1 MRTDNQ
7 EFHNIL
13 KSVDFADV
21 SDFWTVPYKEIL
33 EEVKDIPKDKWRKPF
48 DADYKREGLNDLESN
63 IYYPGSKGDLVP
75 ARGWRSVTALNETGD
90 YRDQIS
96 KFTPVFNTE
105 NEYRNKVKEVR
116 EKSQWTDISH
126 YLPTLQK
133 FFEDKIFPY
142 MYVGHIYVSALDAGG
157 IVTEHNDIPDDSRP
171 MLESDRVHSFNV
183 LNTFNLVLNH
193 VKSCYSC
200 FNGKILPA
208 YDGAIRWTNTGK
220 QHWVVNMNKESQ
232 YQIIWQGLYKKSF
245 RKLVKEK
252 YKYSYGNNRQS

>member
-1 MRTDNQ
+1 MKTENQ
-7 EFHNIL
+7 EFHNLL

-21 SDFWTVPYKEIL
+21 SNFWKVPYKEIL
-33 EEVKDIPKDKWRKPF
+33 EEVKQIPEDKWRKPF

-105 NEYRNKVKEVR
+105 NEYRNKVKEVK
-116 EKSQWTDISH
+116 ENSQWTDISH
-126 YLPTLQK
+126 YLPTLQT
-133 FFEDKIFPY
+133 FFEEEIFPY

-193 VKSCYSC
+193 VNSCYSC
-200 FNGKILPA
+200 FNNKILPA

-232 YQIIWQGLYKKSF
+232 YQIIWQGLYKKKF

-252 YKYSYGNNRQS
+252 YKYSYGNYRQS

>member
-63 IYYPGSKGDLVP
+63 IYYPGSKGDLIP

-96 KFTPVFNTE
+96 KNI
-105 NEYRNKVKEVR
+105 RM
-116 EKSQWTDISH
+116 KSQNENQLT
-126 YLPTLQK
+126 
-133 FFEDKIFPY
+133 
-142 MYVGHIYVSALDAGG
+142 
-157 IVTEHNDIPDDSRP
+157 
-171 MLESDRVHSFNV
+171 
-183 LNTFNLVLNH
+183 
-193 VKSCYSC
+193 
-200 FNGKILPA
+200 
-208 YDGAIRWTNTGK
+208 
-220 QHWVVNMNKESQ
+220 
-232 YQIIWQGLYKKSF
+232 
-245 RKLVKEK
+245 K
-252 YKYSYGNNRQS
+252 YKNEAPNDQ

>member
-13 KSVDFADV
+13 KSVDFTDI
-21 SDFWTVPYKEIL
+21 SHFWEIPYKNILKEAKEIP
-33 EEVKDIPKDKWRKPF
+33 DSYWRRPF

-105 NEYRNKVKEVR
+105 NEYRNKVKEVK
-116 EKSQWTDISH
+116 ENSQWTDISH
-126 YLPTLQK
+126 YLPTLQT
-133 FFEDKIFPY
+133 FFEEEIFPY

-193 VKSCYSC
+193 VNSCYSC
-200 FNGKILPA
+200 FNNKILPA

-232 YQIIWQGLYKKSF
+232 YQIIWQGLYKKKF

-252 YKYSYGNNRQS
+252 YKYSYGNYRQS

>member
-33 EEVKDIPKDKWRKPF
+33 EEVKDIPEDKWRKPF

-105 NEYRNKVKEVR
+105 NEYRNKVKEVK
-116 EKSQWTDISH
+116 ENSQWTDISH
-126 YLPTLQK
+126 YLPTLQT
-133 FFEDKIFPY
+133 FFEEEIFPY

-193 VKSCYSC
+193 VNSCYSC
-200 FNGKILPA
+200 FNNKILPA

-232 YQIIWQGLYKKSF
+232 YQIIWQGLYKKKF

-252 YKYSYGNNRQS
+252 YKYSYGNYRQS

>member
-13 KSVDFADV
+13 KSVDFADI
-21 SDFWTVPYKEIL
+21 SDFWSVPYKEIL
-33 EEVKDIPKDKWRKPF
+33 EEVKDIPENKWRKPF

-105 NEYRNKVKEVR
+105 NEYRNKVKEVK
-116 EKSQWTDISH
+116 ENSQWTDISH
-126 YLPTLQK
+126 YLPTLQT
-133 FFEDKIFPY
+133 FFEEEIFPY

-193 VKSCYSC
+193 VNSCYSC
-200 FNGKILPA
+200 FNNKILPA

-232 YQIIWQGLYKKSF
+232 YQIIWQGLYKKKF

-252 YKYSYGNNRQS
+252 YKYSYGNYRQS

>member
-1 MRTDNQ
+1 MRTENQ

-13 KSVDFADV
+13 KSVDFADI
-21 SDFWTVPYKEIL
+21 SHFWEIPYKDILKEAKEIP
-33 EEVKDIPKDKWRKPF
+33 DSYWRRPF

-63 IYYPGSKGDLVP
+63 VYYPGSKGDLVP
-75 ARGWRSVTALNETGD
+75 ARGWRSVTVLNETGD
-90 YRDQIS
+90 HRDQIS
-96 KFTPVFNTE
+96 RFTPIFNTQ
-105 NEYRNKVKEVR
+105 NEYRNKVKEVVNN
-116 EKSQWTDISH
+116 SQWTNITS
-126 YLPTLQK
+126 YLPTLQT
-133 FFEDKIFPY
+133 FFEEEIFPY
-142 MYVGHIYVSALDAGG
+142 MYVGHIYVSVLDAGG
-157 IVTEHNDIPDDSRP
+157 IVTEHNDIPDEARP
-171 MLESDRVHSFNV
+171 MLGSDKVHSFNV

-208 YDGAIRWTNTGK
+208 YDGAVRWTNTGN

-252 YKYSYGNNRQS
+252 YKYSYGNHRQS